1 MQSIEDI
8 FKMIFAVCLSGVTL
22 HQQGFLRGGEDLL
35 CLSPASTRFLFGK
48 LAEKQANLTLKLR
61 QKLIQFRLRAVLV
74 ARLLGKQ
81 SWQHCPIRI
90 PPHLLRRLMTMGIPR
105 QMMFRIIE
113 LQKKPVCSYFP
124 FLDSISG
131 LFHPSGF
138 EFNSRNGWRDSFS
151 CGLEQITTHPCKPLV
166 AITGSDGRAWVG
178 INGDPQGLFVLM
190 HDLNCERNN
199 CATTCA
205 FHPSGN
211 FVAVGVRGFVLVYQI
226 SVSLRSISCKLLMS
240 VSFFQHPNY
249 FCTSPPKYA
258 PCEIEWNPTGDSFT
272 AVSKRDGNLSRRFEI
287 DFKTL
292 KAKCEMSH
300 GYLCSFN
307 EAQITAPLCSGISSD
322 GTRVATGYSGGRI
335 LVGDSKPLKLM
346 SDDYFIVKIK
356 FDPCNPSIIVIK
368 TTTRSMTGHEVHIL
382 NISPDGLTIDII
394 HSFQHTESFC
404 FYAGMLI
411 LQYREMITFFRLNGD
426 NFPLKMGEFTSKFG
440 CILSFSFSTLND
452 VVTLWY
458 STYCNSKL
466 HKAELTFK

>member
-1 MQSIEDI
+1 MLSLSFILGLLFAARQCTGMLRHQGLLKQEIEI
-8 FKMIFAVCLSGVTL
+8 LSPELVRD
-22 HQQGFLRGGEDLL
+22 FLR
-35 CLSPASTRFLFGK
+35 K
-48 LAEKQANLTLKLR
+48 LAEQQAKLSPEQR
-61 QKLIQFRLRAVLV
+61 RKLIQFRLRAVLV

-113 LQKKPVCSYFP
+113 LQKKPVCSYYP
-124 FLDSISG
+124 FLDQNSG
-131 LFHPSGF
+131 LYHPSGF
-138 EFNSRNGWRDSFS
+138 EYKSRNGWTDSFS
-151 CGLEQITTHPCKPLV
+151 FGLEQITPHPCKPLV
-166 AITGSDGRAWVG
+166 AITGSDGRAWVCR
-178 INGDPQGLFVLM
+178 NGDPQGLFVLM
-190 HDLNCERNN
+190 HDLNRERNN

-211 FVAVGVRGFVLVYQI
+211 YVAVGVPGYVLIYEI
-226 SVSLRSISCKLLMS
+226 YFSSRSISCKLLMS

-272 AVSKRDGNLSRRFEI
+272 AVSKRDGNLSRIFEI
-287 DFKTL
+287 DVKTL
-292 KAKCEMSH
+292 KAKREMSH

-307 EAQITAPLCSGISSD
+307 AGHFAPLCSGISSD

-346 SDDYFIVKIK
+346 SDDHFIVKIK
-356 FDPCNPSIIVIK
+356 FDPCNPSIILIK

-382 NISPDGLTIDII
+382 HISADGLTIKII
-394 HSFQHTESFC
+394 HSFQHAESFC

-411 LQYREMITFFRLNGD
+411 LQYGEMITFFRLNGD
-426 NFPLKMGEFTSKFG
+426 NFPLKMGEFTSKDG
-440 CILSFSFSTLND
+440 CIRSFSLTTLND

-458 STYCNSKL
+458 STSCNSRL